1 MQKTEW
7 PFNQEVG
14 RTFFVQSEE
23 ELRGGGRGL
32 TLVVGPQHPGS
43 GHMRLFVVVDGDI
56 IVDVVPDPGFVHRG
70 VEKLA

>member
-7 PFNQEVG
+7 PFNLEVG

-43 GHMRLFVVVDGDI
+43 GHMRLFVVVTGT
-56 IVDVVPDPGFVHRG
+56 
-70 VEKLA
+70 